1 LGSKRKIKML
11 NTIINDIDIVLEAI
25 SNNDLQDAINMLTE
39 IQQELIILEAF

>member
-1 LGSKRKIKML
+1 ML

-39 IQQELIILEAF
+39 IQQELIIIEALKD

>member
-1 LGSKRKIKML
+1 ML

-39 IQQELIILEAF
+39 MQQELIILEAFED

>member
-1 LGSKRKIKML
+1 ML

-39 IQQELIILEAF
+39 IQQELIILEAFEV

>member
-1 LGSKRKIKML
+1 ML

-39 IQQELIILEAF
+39 IQQELIIIEALQD

>member
-1 LGSKRKIKML
+1 ML

-39 IQQELIILEAF
+39 IQQELIILEAFED

>member
-1 LGSKRKIKML
+1 ML

-39 IQQELIILEAF
+39 IQQELIILEVFED